1 MDIKNKLIKINLN
14 QTISRFELVEIQNEK
29 NRWNIFLSICFLFST
44 IIIFNIFISMSYKGL
59 IRERLDDSSRLIKDA
74 NLIKSNYERYNNINL
89 SISQDDIDKLY
100 NVELD
105 RVSLASKLEKL
116 AFDIP
121 ESMSILDFIYNYD
134 RKEIVITLISEIDKY
149 TENKNLLIE
158 NIVNNFCIDGD
169 FNAYDL
175 RPEKD
180 NYKQQEFYKVI
191 LTLSKK

>member
-29 NRWNIFLSICFLFST
+29 NRWNIFLSICFLFSA
-44 IIIFNIFISMSYKGL
+44 IIIFNIFISISYKGL
-59 IRERLDDSSRLIKDA
+59 IRERLDDSSRLIKEA

-158 NIVNNFCIDGD
+158 NIVNNFCSDGD

>member
-29 NRWNIFLSICFLFST
+29 NRWNIFLSICFLFSA
-44 IIIFNIFISMSYKGL
+44 IIFFNIFISMSYKGL

-74 NLIKSNYERYNNINL
+74 NLIKSNYEKYNNINL

-158 NIVNNFCIDGD
+158 NVVNNFCSDGD

>member
-1 MDIKNKLIKINLN
+1 M
-14 QTISRFELVEIQNEK
+14 
-29 NRWNIFLSICFLFST
+29 
-44 IIIFNIFISMSYKGL
+44 
-59 IRERLDDSSRLIKDA
+59 DDSSRLIKEA

-158 NIVNNFCIDGD
+158 NIVNNFCSDGD

>member
-1 MDIKNKLIKINLN
+1 MSKNKLININLN

-29 NRWNIFLSICFLFST
+29 NRWNIFLSICFLFSA
-44 IIIFNIFISMSYKGL
+44 IIIFNIFISISYKGL
-59 IRERLDDSSRLIKDA
+59 IRERLDDSSRLIKEA

-105 RVSLASKLEKL
+105 RISLASKLEKL

-121 ESMSILDFIYNYD
+121 ESMSILDFVYIYD
-134 RKEIVITLISEIDKY
+134 RKEIIITLISEIDKY

-158 NIVNNFCIDGD
+158 NIVNNFCSDGD

-180 NYKQQEFYKVI
+180 NHKQQEFYKVI